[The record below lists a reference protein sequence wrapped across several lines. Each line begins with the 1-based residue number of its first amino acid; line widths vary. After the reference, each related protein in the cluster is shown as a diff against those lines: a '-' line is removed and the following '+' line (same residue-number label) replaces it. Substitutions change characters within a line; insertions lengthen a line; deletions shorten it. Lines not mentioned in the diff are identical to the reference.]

1 MSDMCAGCEEP
12 IVYAGPSGLPWGT
25 IYGLSVCSARCQLRF
40 NISRYPSDGLPH
52 AEKVLQGRRRCSALR
67 NLIEQGHEVGEVH
80 LLVET
85 DDEPEWVVG
94 EPMAIDDGV
103 VLEGCFV
110 DRDGREWD
118 EVRRGWSSVYDV
130 AVVA

>member
-12 IVYAGPSGLPWGT
+12 IVYQGSGGLPWETVGDDA
-25 IYGLSVCSARCQLRF
+25 VCSSRCSLRVALA
-40 NISRYPSDGLPH
+40 RYPGDRTADAP
-52 AEKVLQGRRRCSALR
+52 LR
-67 NLIEQGHEVGEVH
+67 QSTLRQMVEHGHEVGEVR

-94 EPMAIDDGV
+94 EPMAIDGGV

-118 EVRRGWSSVYDV
+118 EIRRDWHSIYDV
-130 AVVA
+130 TIGG